1 LARTAPSMWPRSPN
15 FSGMNLKEGRPLVE
29 VWVFQI
35 EGDKNM
41 RAGHDR
47 RAGNDGD
54 QLCGEIVHGVSW
66 STPR

>member
-1 LARTAPSMWPRSPN
+1 
-15 FSGMNLKEGRPLVE
+15 MNLKEGRPLVE

-66 STPR
+66 STSR